1 MRRGT
6 AAWSRRA
13 LIALV
18 LLGAAIIPGRA
29 SSQSTGPCVG
39 SRCHRDGSVLWTS
52 QLSGSWAAEDG
63 VTGTV
68 PGAGEA
74 YAASASHL
82 AVVGDGITVSG
93 YQAATGHKSW
103 QTTLTGLPPGS
114 AIVGVRAWP
123 SVVAVGVAVTGGTG
137 SQSRLEIILSAA
149 TGKQIRAYPAAYYG
163 GAAWANWQDT
173 VIIGRTA
180 VTSYAIGTGRVA
192 WRRQIGAVAQTWIV
206 TGHYL
211 YVGIASGG
219 SLLSGPITALR
230 RIDLTSGAERIIRLR
245 AAEQGTL
252 DGVVGQVAVL
262 AGRDGLLGYSLQDGR
277 LLWQRAAG
285 VLELIDPSQD
295 DAYIATG
302 SSLSALRLSTGK
314 IVGRPASSVAAGLY
328 AVRDGI
334 ALGLDEGSH
343 GDAWGFDMA
352 TRKVVWS
359 SVSLPW
365 PHFFVDTSGLGG
377 SAGQESSV
385 TLLATCAAVG
395 SSSGSG
401 APAACQR
408 PELTAIK
415 Y

>member
-1 MRRGT
+1 V
-6 AAWSRRA
+6 
-13 LIALV
+13 IALV

-29 SSQSTGPCVG
+29 SSQSTSPCVG
-39 SRCHRDGSVLWTS
+39 SRCNRDGSVLWTS
-52 QLSGSWAAEDG
+52 QLSGSWVAEDG

-68 PGAGEA
+68 PAAGEA

-82 AVVGDGITVSG
+82 AVVGDGLTVSA

-103 QTTLTGLPPGS
+103 QSTLAGLPPGS

-123 SVVAVGVAVTGGTG
+123 SVVAAGVSVPGGKG
-137 SQSRLEIILSAA
+137 GQSRVEIILSAA
-149 TGKQIRAYPAAYYG
+149 TGRQIRAYPAAYYG
-163 GAAWANWQDT
+163 GAAWASWQST
-173 VIIGRTA
+173 VIVGRSA
-180 VTSYAIGTGRVA
+180 VTSYAIGTGRA
-192 WRRQIGAVAQTWIV
+192 TWRRQIGAVAQAWIV

-219 SLLSGPITALR
+219 SLLSGPVTALR

-245 AAEQGTL
+245 EAEPGTL
-252 DGVVGQVAVL
+252 DSVVGEVAVL
-262 AGRDGLLGYSLQDGR
+262 TGSDGLRGYSLQDGR

-285 VLELIDPSQD
+285 VLELTDPSQD
-295 DAYIATG
+295 DAYIASG
-302 SSLSALRLSTGK
+302 SSLSALSLSTGK
-314 IVGRPASSVAAGLY
+314 IVGRPAPSVAAGLY
-328 AVRDGI
+328 AIRDGI

-343 GDAWGFDMA
+343 GDAWGFDMS
-352 TRKVVWS
+352 TRRVVWS

-365 PHFFVDTSGLGG
+365 PHFFVDMSGLGG

-395 SSSGSG
+395 SSSRSG
-401 APAACQR
+401 VPASCQR